1 MCLCVCVSLCVLLFV
16 NVQRS
21 VSSTPLFCVY
31 EGFMGKVAY
40 VFALKK
46 QTNTV
51 CVFLPRVH
59 KHTNL
64 TCTHTNTQK
73 SQSERDDHR
82 VTQRQY
88 CWQGLQ
94 WGLLQTH
101 SGWPKSP
108 HTARVISCLCACH
121 FHPLAHSGYRYGDP
135 SECPETSRSSRHLQS
150 ANTKGVK
157 VKKRS
162 NILTWQLLMHF

>member
-1 MCLCVCVSLCVLLFV
+1 MFFF
-16 NVQRS
+16 
-21 VSSTPLFCVY
+21 PVY
-31 EGFMGKVAY
+31 
-40 VFALKK
+40 
-46 QTNTV
+46 
-51 CVFLPRVH
+51 
-59 KHTNL
+59 
-64 TCTHTNTQK
+64 TNTQK

-150 ANTKGVK
+150 ANTKEGVK

-162 NILTWQLLMHF
+162 NILTWQLLMHFKNLHIDISIYLFNVSLPTLVNAYTISGFNLKKNPVARTFYHYCNNH